1 MIKEFD
7 FTCPGNYRS
16 VAGDKYEAISTKS
29 DYNQYMLL
37 KIRNVGPRD
46 FGSYKCVAQNSLG
59 GTDGVIKL
67 DGEFKSSFHSPKCS
81 KMGKQADFSQKKG
94 IYFFK

>member
-1 MIKEFD
+1 MFPIRRVIKGLG

-29 DYNQYMLL
+29 GYNQYMLL
-37 KIRNVGPRD
+37 KIRNVSSKD

-67 DGEFKSSFHSPKCS
+67 DGEF
-81 KMGKQADFSQKKG
+81 QASIKTFYFSTEIHQ
-94 IYFFK
+94 IIFQIVT